1 MSKIV
6 DFVTRGNVKPK
17 HKPLFDS
24 GVKAANALGGSKQ
37 LDLNKY
43 FNGGKNDKMFIGK
56 VLNDYGTLK
65 KDDTIIIN
73 VSFQPNQNSLVLH
86 VSDGDSNIDYLSKL
100 QQNGKAENTQII
112 GVVTHFIRAL
122 EVLDE

>member
-6 DFVTRGNVKPK
+6 DFVTRGKVKPK

-24 GVKAANALGGSKQ
+24 GVKAAAAIGASGQ
-37 LDLNKY
+37 LDLNSY
-43 FNGGKNDKMFIGK
+43 FNGGKSDKMFIGK
-56 VLNDYGTLK
+56 VSNDYGTLK

-73 VSFQPNQNSLVLH
+73 VSVRPNPNSLVLH